1 MHVRLDRP
9 SCPVRRRGPAT
20 EWLSEERGGYH
31 RIVCR
36 SQTLYLPPAV
46 QAAAPAPPSV
56 SISLPR
62 IFVLDSAGR
71 RRGCGSHNPIH
82 GGDIDELLEPFPQY
96 SHAGLAI
103 ALAALKA
110 AQLRDPAH
118 RLPQRRR
125 HIRRDRDPLDT
136 AVQALPFVVV

>member
-56 SISLPR
+56 SRGLERRCMGSIAPVREVLWGASLSQSEHR
-62 IFVLDSAGR
+62 WIGWLDYP
-71 RRGCGSHNPIH
+71 CGY
-82 GGDIDELLEPFPQY
+82 G
-96 SHAGLAI
+96 
-103 ALAALKA
+103 
-110 AQLRDPAH
+110 
-118 RLPQRRR
+118 
-125 HIRRDRDPLDT
+125 IR
-136 AVQALPFVVV
+136 A